1 MKIKK
6 RTLAILLAVTLVM
19 TSMPTTFFAKETVT
33 TMQPMIAFA
42 DNYVTTSP
50 AIEVKPTKYIGDGY
64 EVEFRIVNKW
74 NGAFQGELIL
84 TNTSDKPLE
93 NWALQFDCEDEI
105 SNIWNAQIVEHESN
119 NYIIK
124 NVVYNQD
131 IAVGSSV
138 SIGFQAN
145 WNDDIKIPKSYNLLI
160 DKQKVENTDYTI
172 DFKVTSDWSQAF
184 NGEISITNNTE
195 EVIEDWILEF
205 DFDRNIERFWTAE
218 IVKHE
223 GEHYIVKNA
232 GYNAN
237 IAPRQTITLGFA
249 GNPGNV
255 DNEPQNYKLNMLTNK
270 KQDKRVEVVP
280 DGSASF
286 KQIKPSTEDDIVR
299 QTIVT
304 TNGAE
309 VEIEYVKNQIIFL
322 ANKGVNFEDIKQMLK
337 PYDGVIVGY
346 IARTRRY
353 QVEFLECTYE
363 ELQDKIELISQ
374 EMMVKDKTVAL
385 NYIDRMQSN
394 LVTPNDPWDGSD
406 FAWSETNP
414 NEINW
419 GVEAIKA
426 PSAWE
431 YNQDM
436 NPVNVGVID
445 TRFSEHEDLNFVEL
459 IDNEGENNIHATHVS
474 GTIAA
479 LPNNETGITGVA
491 WNANLYGQAFLS
503 RGAAPVVLIED
514 AIDNLFNDERNVRII
529 NYSAGYRDQSMISA
543 DPEFYSEL
551 QNSTLGAALET
562 YLEEGHEFLIV
573 CAAGNS
579 AQEGYDAF
587 TASQFTLITTP
598 EIQDR
603 IIVVGAVGNLGDD
616 KYAIADFSQGG
627 NRVDVVA
634 PGVNIYSTIPGG
646 YESLDG
652 TSMATPHVTGI
663 ASMVW
668 GLDERLSGAQVKE
681 AIVTTA
687 DRNVERDGVNYR
699 MVNALSAVERNM
711 DVGKANG
718 IVKDAAT
725 QEGIQGATITVD
737 GNKTYTT
744 NSDGTFSIHLLADKA
759 HTIKVEKEGYMDVY
773 YYNILVEKDQQ
784 INLTAIMQLPAS
796 YQNMSGKVTGQVV
809 SALTGNGMSGL
820 SIKIRAGINNQDG
833 EVIDTITTDN
843 QGDFTT
849 GLLKNGVYTG
859 EIVGDNIIKT
869 YFSFACIGEESSAG
883 VIAVT
888 PLLSGD
894 EMRIVLTWGANPS
907 DLDSHLQG
915 GIQHVYYGNKIGTG
929 VNLDHDDTTSYGP
942 ETITVN
948 FNQIPAGE
956 YEYYVDWYAGTGTWG
971 TSEARVQVY
980 IGSELKAEYFVPAGQ
995 QSIDDRI
1002 WRVFKFDTAT
1012 KKITN
1017 Y

>member
-1 MKIKK
+1 MCY
-6 RTLAILLAVTLVM
+6 
-19 TSMPTTFFAKETVT
+19 
-33 TMQPMIAFA
+33 
-42 DNYVTTSP
+42 D
-50 AIEVKPTKYIGDGY
+50 
-64 EVEFRIVNKW
+64 
-74 NGAFQGELIL
+74 
-84 TNTSDKPLE
+84 
-93 NWALQFDCEDEI
+93 
-105 SNIWNAQIVEHESN
+105 
-119 NYIIK
+119 
-124 NVVYNQD
+124 
-131 IAVGSSV
+131 
-138 SIGFQAN
+138 
-145 WNDDIKIPKSYNLLI
+145 LLI
-160 DKQKVENTDYTI
+160 VKQEVGDTDYTI
-172 DFKVTSDWSQAF
+172 DFKVMSDWGQAF
-184 NGEISITNNTE
+184 NGEINITNNTE
-195 EVIEDWILEF
+195 EVIEDWTLEF

-218 IVKHE
+218 MVEHE

-232 GYNAN
+232 EYNAN
-237 IAPRQTITLGFA
+237 IAPGQTITLGFA

-255 DNEPQNYKLNMLTNK
+255 ENEPKNYNLSKLTNR

-280 DGSASF
+280 DGSSSF
-286 KQIKPSTEDDIVR
+286 KQIKPSAEEDIVK
-299 QTIVT
+299 QTTVT
-304 TNGAE
+304 NNGAE

-322 ANKGVNFEDIKQMLK
+322 ANKGTTFEEVKQMLK
-337 PYDGVIVGY
+337 TYDGVIVGY

-353 QVEFLECTYE
+353 QVEFLECTYD

-374 EMMVKDKTVAL
+374 EMMVKSKTVTL
-385 NYIDRMQSN
+385 NYADRSQSN
-394 LVTPNDPWDGSD
+394 FVIPNDPWDGSD

-414 NEINW
+414 DEINW

-436 NPVNVGVID
+436 NRVNIGVID
-445 TRFSEHEDLNFVEL
+445 TIFSEHEDLNFVEL
-459 IDNEGENNIHATHVS
+459 IDNEGDDNRHATHVS

-491 WNANLYGQAFLS
+491 WNANLYGQAYLDK
-503 RGAAPVVLIED
+503 GTATEVTIED

-529 NYSAGYRDQSMISA
+529 NYSAGYVDEYQGKISE
-543 DPEFYSEL
+543 DPEYYSEIK
-551 QNSTLGAALET
+551 NNTLGAALEA
-562 YLEEGHEFLIV
+562 YLEDEHEFLIV

-579 AQEGYDAF
+579 AQQGYDAF
-587 TASQFTLITTP
+587 INSAFTLITTP

-603 IIVVGAVGNLGDD
+603 IIVVGAVDNLGDD
-616 KYAIADFSQGG
+616 EYEIADFSQGG

-646 YESLDG
+646 YDSLDG

-668 GLDERLSGAQVKE
+668 GLDEGLTGEQVKE

-687 DRNVERDGVNYR
+687 DRNVESNGVNYR

-711 DVGKANG
+711 DNGKANG
-718 IVKDAAT
+718 IVKDATT
-725 QEGIQGATITVD
+725 QEGVQGATITVD
-737 GNKTYTT
+737 ENKTYTT
-744 NSDGTFSIHLLADKA
+744 NSDGTFSIHLVADKA
-759 HTIKVEKEGYMDVY
+759 HTIKVAKEGYMDVY
-773 YYNILVEKDQQ
+773 YYNILVEKDQE
-784 INLTAIMQLPAS
+784 INLTAIMQLPVS
-796 YQNMSGKVTGQVV
+796 YQNISGKVTGQVV
-809 SALTGNGMSGL
+809 SALTGNGMPGL
-820 SIKIRAGINNQDG
+820 SIKIRTGINNQDG

-843 QGDFTT
+843 QGRFET
-849 GLLKNGVYTG
+849 GLLRNGVYTG

-869 YFSFACIGEESSAG
+869 YFSFGCIGEESSVG

-894 EMRIVLTWGANPS
+894 EMRIVLTWGANPR

-915 GIQHVYYGNKIGTG
+915 GIQHIYFGNRVGTG
-929 VNLDHDDTTSYGP
+929 INLDHDDTTSYGP
-942 ETITVN
+942 ETITIN

-956 YEYYVDWYAGTGTWG
+956 YEYYVHWYSGTGTWG

-995 QSIDDRI
+995 QSIDDRT